1 MEEYSGQPVSQPELI
16 REMSATQEDQVQYEQ
31 VLREALEDV
40 MVVAVRRGL
49 DPAKLVAQFD
59 ANLAS
64 APQRDHTLHITVRD
78 SSISVQHSGIAH
90 EWLSMGTG
98 YIDIRFSKCV
108 VALLTEL
115 EKKALQE
122 GRYI

>member
-1 MEEYSGQPVSQPELI
+1 
-16 REMSATQEDQVQYEQ
+16 MSAAEEDQERYEK

-59 ANLAS
+59 VNLAP
-64 APQRDHTLHITVRD
+64 APHRDHTLNIAIRD
-78 SSISVQHSGIAH
+78 SSISVQRSGIAH
-90 EWLSMGTG
+90 DWLSIGTG
-98 YIDIRFSKCV
+98 YIDSRFSKCV
-108 VALLTEL
+108 VALLTDL

>member
-1 MEEYSGQPVSQPELI
+1 
-16 REMSATQEDQVQYEQ
+16 
-31 VLREALEDV
+31 

-59 ANLAS
+59 ANLAP
-64 APQRDHTLHITVRD
+64 APHLDHTLNIAIRD
-78 SSISVQHSGIAH
+78 SSISAQCSGIAH

-108 VALLTEL
+108 VALLTDL

>member
-1 MEEYSGQPVSQPELI
+1 
-16 REMSATQEDQVQYEQ
+16 MSAAEEDQAQYEQ
-31 VLREALEDV
+31 VLRDALEDV

-59 ANLAS
+59 VNLAP
-64 APQRDHTLHITVRD
+64 ALQQEHTLDIAIRD
-78 SSISVQHSGIAH
+78 SSISVQRSGIAH

-98 YIDIRFSKCV
+98 YIDSRFSKCV
-108 VALLTEL
+108 VALLTDL
-115 EKKALQE
+115 EKKSLQE

>member
-1 MEEYSGQPVSQPELI
+1 
-16 REMSATQEDQVQYEQ
+16 
-31 VLREALEDV
+31 

-59 ANLAS
+59 VNLAP
-64 APQRDHTLHITVRD
+64 ALQQEHTLDIAIRD
-78 SSISVQHSGIAH
+78 SSISVQRSGIAH

-98 YIDIRFSKCV
+98 YIDSRFSKCV
-108 VALLTEL
+108 VALLTDL